1 MNFSLSD
8 REIELASEFMSRL
21 RLEYTGAIGGQFTFE
36 FTNTSLGQIA
46 SVYDNV
52 SKERLVLTDF
62 DNW

>member
-1 MNFSLSD
+1 MNFSLND
-8 REIELASEFMSRL
+8 REIELASEFMNRL

-62 DNW
+62 DTW